1 MISPKNVS
9 LRLTMILA
17 SLCTTAQ
24 GGEGYY
30 CNTRDGACV
39 PKRLTYGYTP
49 TTWRRWPNE
58 GTPNVARPAA
68 EQIPTP
74 AKQPPGATG
83 PGTTPED
90 MPLTPT
96 PDESPLVPT
105 DSAPSG
111 STPSAEPPLMPPFDD
126 TPPAPPQGQEGDA
139 KPPAATAPDDMP
151 APKSLAEPPSRIQS
165 ALPDSDPPPAMPDDD
180 PFKDDPPGPP
190 IPPEEPTKKGAR
202 LKPSV
207 EENVRTTATRWQS
220 PAKTAE
226 TIAEGPQLTPIT
238 SADEPRRLQP
248 VDEKTEGTVALPPAN
263 VPAKHNPL
271 RAAAHERRSER
282 VVPTASWTVEQ
293 RASTATA
300 ASRRNPL
307 RSN

>member
-1 MISPKNVS
+1 MISPKNI
-9 LRLTMILA
+9 LIRLTMILG
-17 SLCTTAQ
+17 SLCSTAQ
-24 GGEGYY
+24 GGEGFY

-58 GTPNVARPAA
+58 GTPSVARPAA

-74 AKQPPGATG
+74 AKQTPPTTGPGAT
-83 PGTTPED
+83 PTTPED

-96 PDESPLVPT
+96 REDAPLVPT
-105 DSAPSG
+105 DSVPGG
-111 STPSAEPPLMPPFDD
+111 STPSAEPLLTPPFDD
-126 TPPAPPQGQEGDA
+126 TPPAPPQGPESGSN
-139 KPPAATAPDDMP
+139 PPAATTTPGEMTT
-151 APKSLAEPPSRIQS
+151 PKSLAEPP
-165 ALPDSDPPPAMPDDD
+165 PTMPDDD

-202 LKPSV
+202 LTPNGD
-207 EENVRTTATRWQS
+207 ENMRTTATEWQS

-226 TIAEGPQLTPIT
+226 VFVEGPQLKPIPA
-238 SADEPRRLQP
+238 ADEPRRLQP
-248 VDEKTEGTVALPPAN
+248 VDEKTEGTVALPPVN
-263 VPAKHNPL
+263 VPVKHNPL
-271 RAAAHERRSER
+271 RAAAQERRSDR
-282 VVPTASWTVEQ
+282 VVPTANWTVEQ

-300 ASRRNPL
+300 AARRNPL